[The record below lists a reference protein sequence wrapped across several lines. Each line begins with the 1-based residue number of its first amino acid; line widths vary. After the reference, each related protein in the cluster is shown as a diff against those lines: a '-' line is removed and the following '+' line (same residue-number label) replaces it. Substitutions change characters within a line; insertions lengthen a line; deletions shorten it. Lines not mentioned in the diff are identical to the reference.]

1 MYIANLASKLWFT
14 IISVCYLV
22 LEGWPDSA
30 EDFIF
35 FSILL
40 SPALV
45 LKYFN
50 VKTDTASEREISS
63 SGDNK
68 SGVKERLSECLAT
81 FNLLNAPISQPY
93 ETSYLDKTDA
103 QIEKIFKQAITVKK
117 DNYALAVELV
127 KSALHL
133 AEQRK
138 VRLPLEKWLRL
149 PKYLHRAGLKN
160 EAYDELSSLANYL
173 PHDPLI
179 SVGSTEW
186 YAEQREILEARLSLL
201 KRDGKDQ
208 AEQRIWDGLLLIY
221 YELMQNEG
229 YLRKSLED
237 LCLAEIEQKSTLP
250 LDNRARLRSCEYL
263 STRLRRSDFDLVG
276 AGDAYSSALTLVSNW
291 VDTHNRGAFNDLE
304 QSIKEILKRSQ

>member
-1 MYIANLASKLWFT
+1 MHITNLASKLWLT

-45 LKYFN
+45 LKYFG
-50 VKTDTASEREISS
+50 VKTDAATERDISS
-63 SGDNK
+63 FGDNE
-68 SGVKERLSECLAT
+68 SSVNGRLSECLAKY
-81 FNLLNAPISQPY
+81 NLLNAPISHPY

-117 DNYALAVELV
+117 DNYALAAELV
-127 KSALHL
+127 KSALRL

-149 PKYLHRAGLKN
+149 PKYLHRAGLKDA
-160 EAYDELSSLANYL
+160 AYDELSILANYL
-173 PHDPLI
+173 PHDPLAPA
-179 SVGSTEW
+179 GSTEW
-186 YAEQREILEARLSLL
+186 YADQREILEARLALL

-208 AEQRIWDGLLLIY
+208 GEQRIWDGLLLIY

-229 YLRKSLED
+229 YLRKRLED
-237 LCLAEIEQKSTLP
+237 LCLAEIELKSTLP
-250 LDNRARLRSCEYL
+250 FDNRERLRSCEYL
-263 STRLRRSDFDLVG
+263 STKLRRSDFDLVG
-276 AGDAYSSALTLVSNW
+276 AGDAYSSVLTRVSNW

-304 QSIKEILKRSQ
+304 TSIKEILKRSQ